1 MARALED
8 IQKEVLALDFNG
20 KNELLKSL
28 ISDLDIEA
36 DADVDVE
43 KLWLQEAQTRY
54 AELKSGRVK
63 AIPIVQVLAAARSKL
78 NK

>member
-8 IQKEVLALDFNG
+8 IEKEVLSLDSKW

-28 ISDLDIEA
+28 ISDLDNEI
-36 DADVDVE
+36 DLNVE
-43 KLWLQEAQTRY
+43 KLWLQEAQIRNFD
-54 AELKSGRVK
+54 LKSGKIK
-63 AIPIVQVLAAARSKL
+63 AIPASEALASARSAL

>member
-1 MARALED
+1 VARALDD
-8 IQKEVLALDFNG
+8 IEKEVLAIDSKG

-28 ISDLDIEA
+28 ILDMDNETDINA
-36 DADVDVE
+36 E

-54 AELKSGRVK
+54 VDLKSGKIK
-63 AIPIVQVLAAARSKL
+63 AIPANEALASARSKR

>member
-8 IQKEVLALDFNG
+8 IEKEVLALDSKG
-20 KNELLKSL
+20 KSELLKSL
-28 ISDLDIEA
+28 ILDLEKGSDIN
-36 DADVDVE
+36 VE

-54 AELKSGRVK
+54 ADLKSGKVQ
-63 AIPIVQVLAAARSKL
+63 AIPANEALASARSML

>member
-1 MARALED
+1 MARALDD
-8 IQKEVLALDFNG
+8 IEKEVLAIDSKG

-28 ISDLDIEA
+28 ILDMDNETDINA
-36 DADVDVE
+36 E

-54 AELKSGRVK
+54 VDLKSGKIK
-63 AIPIVQVLAAARSKL
+63 AIPANEALASARSKR

>member
-8 IQKEVLALDFNG
+8 IQKEVLALDSMG

-28 ISDLDIEA
+28 ISDLDNET
-36 DADVDVE
+36 DADVE

-54 AELKSGRVK
+54 AELKSGKVK
-63 AIPIVQVLAAARSKL
+63 AIPIAQVLASARYKL